1 MASTSATGSGHSNQP
16 AWPPE
21 PIPPVGYLSR
31 KALPIKRNDA
41 EPLTREDVQFDLL
54 NYIFSDTT
62 AAFTSTTPGKTTRIS
77 FSELYI
83 NALYSSAKCSKV
95 LKDKMIDTPA
105 FAIELAKFSLLTN
118 VGRINTTMAF
128 FPEMKTALRTYHPVP
143 SLQKTDGN
151 AQDAPRIKNCL
162 KAALLPAELKTIPPS
177 TPEEILAKAQA
188 GQKPPTSVVNLIFV
202 LSNHAA
208 PLAVV
213 HFDGSL
219 NFLDLFLPK
228 KGLSSASRAR
238 VFLWLIYH
246 YLEDS
251 EGPNPWDDEYSR
263 TNRPKAPKMHY
274 MSEDEQNQEN
284 VDMPEEIEWGRK
296 MTAQRNLFL
305 QRLVASVE
313 GEKKSK
319 NTAAPHFIPAAP
331 EAAPP
336 RSRSTR
342 QTHDSP
348 PKDDLGFMYYVPGPS
363 HEREPP
369 PLPVHPPS
377 PVAPVMEQPRR
388 YSYSG
393 PRHHGEERTMLEQA
407 WHIVNT
413 RDPLI
418 DSDDDEIIDDDVRQ
432 DYRRRLD
439 IISRVFGGANPA
451 AQQMRLQHSRSQS
464 HPHHHNRHR
473 PLPQSH
479 HIQAS
484 HGREPQEQRMRE
496 SQLQE
501 EPEREPFDPDFDDLP
516 AWNPGLHPHHSQHRS
531 TPQYHSPRYETANYS
546 HSRSETELQVPSLA
560 VRTSNSNNSSGP
572 VPMSSMSSVSP
583 STRNV
588 IRLPRTATSRK

>member
-1 MASTSATGSGHSNQP
+1 MASTSATGSSHPNQP

-54 NYIFSDTT
+54 HYIFSDKT
-62 AAFTSTTPGKTTRIS
+62 AAFTSTTPGKATKIT

-105 FAIELAKFSLLTN
+105 FATELAKFSLLTN

-162 KAALLPAELKTIPPS
+162 KAALLPSELKTIPPS
-177 TPEEILAKAQA
+177 TPEEILAKGQA

-219 NFLDLFLPK
+219 NFLDLFLPR
-228 KGLSSASRAR
+228 KGLASGDRSR
-238 VFLWLIYH
+238 VFLWLMFH
-246 YLEDS
+246 YLEDP
-251 EGPNPWDDEYSR
+251 EGPNPWDDDYSKA
-263 TNRPKAPKMHY
+263 NRSKVPKMRY
-274 MSEDEQNQEN
+274 LSEAEQNKEN
-284 VDMPEEIEWGRK
+284 IDTQEEIEWGRK

-313 GEKKSK
+313 SEKKSK
-319 NTAAPHFIPAAP
+319 NLALPHFVPAP

-336 RSRSTR
+336 RPRSTR
-342 QTHDSP
+342 QTQDAP
-348 PKDDLGFMYYVPGPS
+348 PNDDTHFMYYVPSPS
-363 HEREPP
+363 REREPP
-369 PLPVHPPS
+369 PPPVRPPS
-377 PVAPVMEQPRR
+377 PVVPVIEPHR

-413 RDPLI
+413 TDPLA
-418 DSDDDEIIDDDVRQ
+418 DSDDDEVIDDDIRQ
-432 DYRRRLD
+432 DYKRRLD
-439 IISRVFGGANPA
+439 VINRVFSGSSPPV
-451 AQQMRLQHSRSQS
+451 QQFQRQPSQQRQHRRHHSRHHSQ
-464 HPHHHNRHR
+464 
-473 PLPQSH
+473 PQSRH
-479 HIQAS
+479 YQQ
-484 HGREPQEQRMRE
+484 PQERE
-496 SQLQE
+496 LQE
-501 EPEREPFDPDFDDLP
+501 ERSREQQRQEQPEHEQFDPEFEDLP
-516 AWNPGLHPHHSQHRS
+516 FHSPGLHPHHSHHRP
-531 TPQYHSPRYETANYS
+531 TPQYFAPRYEPTHYS
-546 HSRSETELQVPSLA
+546 RPHSGMGLQVPSLA
-560 VRTSNSNNSSGP
+560 IRTSSSNNSSGP

-588 IRLPRTATSRK
+588 IRLPRSAAARK